1 MARFQGYGQFC
12 PLAMAAEVFAE
23 RWTPLVLRELLYG
36 HTRFNELKR
45 GVPLMSPSL
54 LSQRL
59 KQLQFAGLVEKT
71 RAPDGGPEYRLTEA
85 GRQLRPVVE
94 GLAAWGLRWLQHQT
108 PARNLDVSLLMW
120 DMRRN
125 LRRDVVTGDR
135 RAVVEFVFAGVPSPK
150 RIWWLVFDEG
160 DVDLCI
166 KRPGFDIDLR
176 VNTDVKTMTDV
187 WMGQRKLTEAIDSG
201 ALVLEGSREA
211 CSLFRMCFD
220 PHPLARMPEWPW
232 PTLSPTQLAN
242 GGNGAAHEPQ
252 S

>member
-1 MARFQGYGQFC
+1 MARFRGYGQFC

-36 HTRFNELKR
+36 HSRFNELKR

-59 KQLQFAGLVEKT
+59 KQLQFAGLVE
-71 RAPDGGPEYRLTEA
+71 RRPGPDGGSEYHLTKSGE
-85 GRQLRPVVE
+85 QLRPVVE
-94 GLAAWGLRWLQHQT
+94 GLGAWGLRWLQHQT
-108 PARNLDVSLLMW
+108 PARNFDVALLMW

-125 LRRDVVTGDR
+125 LRRDVVPPDR
-135 RAVVEFVFAGVPSPK
+135 RTTIEFHFAGVPSAK

-166 KRPGFDIDLR
+166 KRPGFDVDLR
-176 VNTDVKTMTDV
+176 VQTNVRTLTEI
-187 WMGQRKLTEAIDSG
+187 WMGQKKLKEAIESE
-201 ALVLEGSREA
+201 ALRIEGEREVSR
-211 CSLFRMCFD
+211 LFRMCFD

-232 PTLSPTQLAN
+232 PTLSPTQLGDART
-242 GGNGAAHEPQ
+242 GDHLQPK
-252 S
+252 

>member
-1 MARFQGYGQFC
+1 MARFRGYGQFC

-59 KQLQFAGLVEKT
+59 KQLQFAGLIERVKG
-71 RAPDGGPEYRLTEA
+71 ADGNPEYRMTKSGE
-85 GRQLRPVVE
+85 QLRPVVE

-108 PARNLDVSLLMW
+108 PARNLDVALLMW

-125 LRRDVVTGDR
+125 LRRDVVPADR
-135 RAVVEFVFAGVPSPK
+135 RTVIEFRFAGVPSAK
-150 RIWWLVFDEG
+150 RIWWLVFEEG

-166 KRPGFDIDLR
+166 KPPGFDVDLR
-176 VNTDVKTMTDV
+176 VQTDLRTLTDV
-187 WMGQRKLTEAIDSG
+187 WMG
-201 ALVLEGSREA
+201 
-211 CSLFRMCFD
+211 
-220 PHPLARMPEWPW
+220 
-232 PTLSPTQLAN
+232 
-242 GGNGAAHEPQ
+242 
-252 S
+252 

>member
-1 MARFQGYGQFC
+1 MARFRGYGQFC

-59 KQLQFAGLVEKT
+59 KQLQFAGLIERVKG
-71 RAPDGGPEYRLTEA
+71 ADGSPEYRLTKSGE
-85 GRQLRPVVE
+85 QLRPVVE

-108 PARNLDVSLLMW
+108 PTRNLDVALLMW

-125 LRRDVVTGDR
+125 LRRDVVPADR
-135 RAVVEFVFAGVPSPK
+135 RTVIEFRFAGVPSAK
-150 RIWWLVFDEG
+150 RLWWLVFDEG

-166 KRPGFDIDLR
+166 KRPGFDVDLR
-176 VNTDVKTMTDV
+176 VETNLRTLTDV
-187 WMGQRKLTEAIDSG
+187 WMGQIKLKEAIDSE
-201 ALVLEGSREA
+201 ALKLEGSSDISRM
-211 CSLFRMCFD
+211 FRLCFD
-220 PHPLARMPEWPW
+220 PHPLARMPQWPW
-232 PTLSPTQLAN
+232 PTISPTQLGDARSGAN
-242 GGNGAAHEPQ
+242 LVPR
-252 S
+252 

>member
-1 MARFQGYGQFC
+1 MARFRGYGQFC

-59 KQLQFAGLVEKT
+59 KQLQFAGLIERVKD
-71 RAPDGGPEYRLTEA
+71 ADGNPEYRMTKSGE
-85 GRQLRPVVE
+85 QLRPVVE

-108 PARNLDVSLLMW
+108 PARNLDVALLMW

-125 LRRDVVTGDR
+125 LRRDVVPADR
-135 RAVVEFVFAGVPSPK
+135 RTVIEFRFAGVPSAK
-150 RIWWLVFDEG
+150 RIWWLVFEEG

-166 KRPGFDIDLR
+166 KPPGFDVDLR
-176 VNTDVKTMTDV
+176 VQTDLRTLTDV
-187 WMGQRKLTEAIDSG
+187 WMGQKKLKEAIDAG
-201 ALVLEGSREA
+201 ALQLEGARET
-211 CSLFRMCFD
+211 CSLFRLCFD
-220 PHPLARMPEWPW
+220 PHPLARMPQWPW
-232 PTLSPTQLAN
+232 PTLSPTQLGDART
-242 GGNGAAHEPQ
+242 GEHLEPQ
-252 S
+252 